1 MEYVC
6 GSTPC
11 GRVKSSQNYLWCFL
25 IYFFH
30 HSSRLVSKSSAAF
43 PVRRVSSFTDLRDVK
58 GRMKSSAKHCKSEGN
73 ISSIELAPSLNG
85 SKWPEFLCSN
95 HTGQERTSEY
105 DVEGV
110 KIQTTSEEMVSGYL

>member
-11 GRVKSSQNYLWCFL
+11 GHVKSQTYLWCFL

-30 HSSRLVSKSSAAF
+30 HSSRLVSKSSAVF
-43 PVRRVSSFTDLRDVK
+43 PVRRVSSFTDLRDVE

-95 HTGQERTSEY
+95 HTGQEDTSEY